1 MKRVGYLKPLRLIA
15 RKRVGYLKPLRLV
28 SKYGSEGKAEDR
40 IQG

>member
-1 MKRVGYLKPLRLIA
+1 LKRVGYLKPLRLIA